1 MKINQKVTKFNNS
14 LERIK
19 LLVRQQTQKSP
30 EKVSFEI
37 TLKNRYGVQAS
48 DVTRKTIPKVW
59 GCKGEG
65 PCSECRKHLAIWDQ
79 QEKFPIRLQFVF
91 SRNLETNKLTSI
103 IRCFI
108 MSCFEVL

>member
-1 MKINQKVTKFNNS
+1 MSKKVTKFNNS

-37 TLKNRYGVQAS
+37 TLKNRYGVQAT

-59 GCKGEG
+59 GCKGEN
-65 PCSECRKHLAIWDQ
+65 PCLECRKHLAIWDQ

-91 SRNLETNKLTSI
+91 GRNLKTNKLTNI

-108 MSCFEVL
+108 MSYSEVL